1 MQAGHTFFA
10 RDAPEIAIQRLFDKY
25 DLEKNGKLDEEQLR
39 KLLEDDLGL
48 SREQSC
54 IYFRLNCKHS
64 GEFGQNF
71 SKSQM
76 PGVCH

>member
-10 RDAPEIAIQRLFDKY
+10 RDAPEIAIQSLFDKY

-48 SREQSC
+48 SREQSS
-54 IYFRLNCKHS
+54 IYFLMLDQAGEHS
-64 GEFGQNF
+64 VTPLFF
-71 SKSQM
+71 F
-76 PGVCH
+76 